1 MDVISIN
8 IRRIY
13 HKGDDGVVELLL
25 GLRKWHY
32 LDGYGCEK
40 HVVLR
45 ELWFITSE
53 GETGMHSA
61 LKLTIYYMM
70 STARWVTPKKQVHIL

>member
-1 MDVISIN
+1 MGVISIN
-8 IRRIY
+8 TRRIY

-32 LDGYGCEK
+32 LDGYGWEK

-45 ELWFITSE
+45 ELGFVTSE
-53 GETGMHSA
+53 GKWECITCEN
-61 LKLTIYYMM
+61 
-70 STARWVTPKKQVHIL
+70 